1 LMLMSADAGLD
12 LLTAWIPDIRRPG
25 AMAIYANPFIYSW
38 NRYVA
43 SSQTSSE
50 SSSIP
55 ARPLAAK
62 AVKVFA
68 VVTVLALVGQ
78 AIRLPGLM

>member
-12 LLTAWIPDIRRPG
+12 LFTAWIPDIRRPG

-38 NRYVA
+38 NRYIA
-43 SSQTSSE
+43 TSMPDPKTSSV
-50 SSSIP
+50 P
-55 ARPLAAK
+55 NRPLAAK

-68 VVTVLALVGQ
+68 VVTVLALLGQ
-78 AIRLPGLM
+78 AIRLPGLL